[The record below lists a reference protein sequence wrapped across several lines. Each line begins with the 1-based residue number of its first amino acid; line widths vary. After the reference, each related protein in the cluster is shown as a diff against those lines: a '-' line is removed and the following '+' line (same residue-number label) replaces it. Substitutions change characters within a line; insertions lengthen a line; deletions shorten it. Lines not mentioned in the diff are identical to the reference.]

1 MFVCVE
7 NQIAQ
12 EHEVGDHPRG
22 SAPGF
27 VLIEDRILS
36 PVISRLNAPVVPDGS
51 IELSL
56 GALLFGGAGDE
67 VPIFPF
73 WVRFFE
79 IPAAFPDQGVDTG
92 KVTGAG
98 LGLYDAEFPFDFPSV
113 AGFGFG
119 AKRGPLLVMCFT
131 VLCSVG

>member
-1 MFVCVE
+1 ME

-12 EHEVGDHPRG
+12 QHEVGDHPRG
-22 SAPGF
+22 SAPRF
-27 VLIEDRILS
+27 VLIEDRIFS
-36 PVISRLNAPVVPDGS
+36 PVISRLNSPVVTNGP
-51 IELSL
+51 IK
-56 GALLFGGAGDE
+56 LLLRPVLFRRAGNE
-67 VPIFPF
+67 VPVFPF
-73 WVRFFE
+73 RVRFFE

-98 LGLYDAEFPFDFPSV
+98 LGLYDAEFPFDVSSV

-119 AKRGPLLVMCFT
+119 AKRGPFLVMCFT